1 MNFKEQM
8 TEYIELINKQLE
20 EYVPEKNNLQNSIY
34 EAMRYSLLAGG
45 KRIRP
50 VLSLGVCDM
59 LGGKIQ
65 EALPFA
71 CAIECIHTYSLIH
84 DDLPCMDND
93 DLRRGRPTNHKVF
106 GEATALLAGDSL
118 LNLAFEIMSSAGIKS
133 EKTVEI
139 IRNVSNLSGT
149 EGMIGGQ
156 VVDLLY
162 EKSNDAT
169 QEVLEYIHKHKTGAL
184 ILAATLI
191 GAICGEATETE
202 REKIVEFA
210 QNLGLAF
217 QIKDDILDF
226 IGDEELLGKPV
237 GSDEENNKTTFVTLM
252 GLEKAKDALER
263 TTMAAKAAL
272 DIFGE
277 RKSFLCDLSD
287 FLLERN
293 F

>member
-1 MNFKEQM
+1 MNFNEQM
-8 TEYIELINKQLE
+8 TEYISLINEKLN

-34 EAMRYSLLAGG
+34 EAMRYSILAGG

-50 VLSLGVCDM
+50 VLSLGVCQM
-59 LGGKIQ
+59 LGGDIKD
-65 EALPFA
+65 AVPFA

-118 LNLAFEIMSSAGIKS
+118 LNLAFEIMSSANYDS
-133 EKTVEI
+133 EKIVKI
-139 IRNVSNLSGT
+139 IKTVSNLSGT

-162 EKSNDAT
+162 EETNDANI
-169 QEVLEYIHKHKTGAL
+169 EILEYIHKHKTGAL
-184 ILAATLI
+184 ICASALI
-191 GAICGEATETE
+191 GAICGDATDTE
-202 REKIVEFA
+202 KERIIEFSS
-210 QNLGLAF
+210 NLGLAF

-226 IGDEELLGKPV
+226 IGDESLLGKPI
-237 GSDEENNKTTFVTLM
+237 GSDRENNKTTFVTLM
-252 GLEKAKDALER
+252 GIDKATEVLNR
-263 TTMAAKAAL
+263 TTLASKAAL

-277 RKSFLCDLSD
+277 RNSFLCDLSD

>member
-8 TEYIELINKQLE
+8 TEYISLVNKQLE
-20 EYVPEKNNLQNSIY
+20 EYVPKKNNLQNSIY

-71 CAIECIHTYSLIH
+71 CALECIHTYSLIH

-93 DLRRGRPTNHKVF
+93 DLRRGKPTNHKVF
-106 GEATALLAGDSL
+106 GESTALLAGDSL

-139 IRNVSNLSGT
+139 IKNVSNLSGT

-162 EKSNDAT
+162 EESNDAT

-191 GAICGEATETE
+191 GAICGDATDIEK
-202 REKIVEFA
+202 EKIVEFA
-210 QNLGLAF
+210 ENLGLAF

-226 IGDEELLGKPV
+226 IGDESLLGKPV
-237 GSDEENNKTTFVTLM
+237 GSDKENNKTTFVTLM
-252 GLEKAKDALER
+252 GIEKATEVLNR
-263 TTMAAKAAL
+263 TTLAAKAAL
-272 DIFGE
+272 DMFSE
-277 RKSFLCDLSD
+277 RNSFLCALSD

>member
-8 TEYIELINKQLE
+8 TEYIELVNKQLE
-20 EYVPEKNNLQNSIY
+20 EYVPKKNNLQNSIY

-59 LGGKIQ
+59 LGGDIR

-71 CAIECIHTYSLIH
+71 CALECIHTYSLIH

-118 LNLAFEIMSSAGIKS
+118 LNLAFEIMSSAGIES
-133 EKTVEI
+133 GKTVEI
-139 IRNVSNLSGT
+139 IKTVSNLSGT

-162 EKSNDAT
+162 EESNDAT
-169 QEVLEYIHKHKTGAL
+169 QEVLEYIHKHNTGAL

-191 GAICGEATETE
+191 GAICGEATERE

-237 GSDEENNKTTFVTLM
+237 GSDEENNKTTLFSVIET
-252 GLEKAKDALER
+252 AFYVISQ
-263 TTMAAKAAL
+263 
-272 DIFGE
+272 IFCLRETFRYTGGI
-277 RKSFLCDLSD
+277 L
-287 FLLERN
+287 
-293 F
+293 

>member
-1 MNFKEQM
+1 
-8 TEYIELINKQLE
+8 
-20 EYVPEKNNLQNSIY
+20 
-34 EAMRYSLLAGG
+34 
-45 KRIRP
+45 
-50 VLSLGVCDM
+50 
-59 LGGKIQ
+59 
-65 EALPFA
+65 
-71 CAIECIHTYSLIH
+71 
-84 DDLPCMDND
+84 
-93 DLRRGRPTNHKVF
+93 
-106 GEATALLAGDSL
+106 
-118 LNLAFEIMSSAGIKS
+118 MSSAGIES
-133 EKTVEI
+133 GKTVEI
-139 IRNVSNLSGT
+139 IKTVSNLSGT

-162 EKSNDAT
+162 EEKSDAT
-169 QEVLEYIHKHKTGAL
+169 QEVLEYIHTHKTGAL

-191 GAICGEATETE
+191 SAICADATETE

-272 DIFGE
+272 DIFGD
-277 RKSFLCDLSD
+277 KNSFLCSLAD